1 MKGPG
6 LAEFLF
12 QSQVL
17 TLYRKMLKISYR
29 IQDPRMRS
37 DTVAFYKAE
46 FLLLSLENKTHFSF
60 VRNSINNLA
69 EMLNRS
75 GALK

>member
-12 QSQVL
+12 QSQVHS
-17 TLYRKMLKISYR
+17 LYRKMLKIAYK
-29 IQDPRMRS
+29 IPEQDIRS
-37 DTVAFYKAE
+37 DTISFYKSQFE
-46 FLLLSLENKTHFSF
+46 LLSLENKTHFTFMRTS
-60 VRNSINNLA
+60 VNNLA

-75 GALK
+75 GHLR

>member
-29 IQDPRMRS
+29 VKDRNVRM
-37 DTVAFYKAE
+37 DTVAFFKKE
-46 FLLLSLENKTHFSF
+46 FSLISLENKTQFSF
-60 VRNSINNLA
+60 VRNSVNNLA
-69 EMLNRS
+69 EMLYRS
-75 GALK
+75 GGFK

>member
-12 QSQVL
+12 QSQVHS
-17 TLYRKMLKISYR
+17 LYRKMLKIAYKVPEK
-29 IQDPRMRS
+29 DLRS
-37 DTVAFYKAE
+37 ETISFYKSQ
-46 FLLLSLENKTHFSF
+46 FQLLSLENKSHFSF
-60 VRNSINNLA
+60 MRTSVGNLA

-75 GALK
+75 GHLR